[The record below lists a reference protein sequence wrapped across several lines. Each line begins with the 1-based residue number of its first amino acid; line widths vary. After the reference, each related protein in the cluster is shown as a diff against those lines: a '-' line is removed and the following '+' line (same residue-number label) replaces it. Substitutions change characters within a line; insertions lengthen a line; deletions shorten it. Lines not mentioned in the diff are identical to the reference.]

1 MQFQVG
7 TNVID
12 EFFQYGLEFNAVLV
26 NTSISSGNFYCNW
39 LGLII
44 AAVAM
49 PALDDLRKKALGKVR
64 QKYFQSIRTIR
75 KQLLRITAEKYDGVG
90 R

>member
-1 MQFQVG
+1 
-7 TNVID
+7 
-12 EFFQYGLEFNAVLV
+12 
-26 NTSISSGNFYCNW
+26 
-39 LGLII
+39 
-44 AAVAM
+44 M